1 MTRHESG
8 RQLLYPETCLNDSL
22 GRLAWG
28 EGYVNPIWPSLF
40 WCIRD
45 PLDIFWLGGVK
56 VRILFGKDG
65 VIYHIQKDSYALVR
79 VFALIYAIT

>member
-1 MTRHESG
+1 MLHKG
-8 RQLLYPETCLNDSL
+8 GLVWF
-22 GRLAWG
+22 G
-28 EGYVNPIWPSLF
+28 VWPSLF

>member
-1 MTRHESG
+1 MVWFG
-8 RQLLYPETCLNDSL
+8 
-22 GRLAWG
+22 
-28 EGYVNPIWPSLF
+28 VWPSLF

-79 VFALIYAIT
+79 VFALMFKISHSQMLGKVESGLPAKI